1 MLDFEIIDPH
11 HHFWDLSH
19 SYPWLE
25 GKSDPDRFTG
35 DDSAIRHNYLPAD
48 YRADFAS
55 LNLVASV
62 HVDAGAGDSYVEA
75 QWLEEMHETE
85 GLPTVIVAGA
95 NLLADDAAGYLEELA
110 ELPSVVGVRHILNW
124 HADPRFTYTN
134 RDDIIIDPTWRRN
147 FARLAPLGLSF
158 DIQVYPRQLLQA
170 AELAEE
176 FPETTIVLN
185 HTGMPTSAAPDEFRI
200 WSEGIKALA
209 AQPNTSIK
217 ISGLGMTD
225 HRWTRDSL
233 RPYVLD
239 SIDAFGVER
248 SMFASNFPVD
258 SLYSNIPT
266 LYGAFDEI
274 TNSFSRAERH
284 AMFADTARDIYRIS
298 PTLTSRQDVS

>member
-1 MLDFEIIDPH
+1 MLDFDIIDPH

-48 YRADFAS
+48 YRTDFAS

-62 HVDAGAGDSYVEA
+62 HVDAGAGDSHVEA
-75 QWLEEMHETE
+75 QWLEEMHETK
-85 GLPTVIVAGA
+85 GLPTVI
-95 NLLADDAAGYLEELA
+95 
-110 ELPSVVGVRHILNW
+110 VVGVRHILNW

-170 AELAEE
+170 ADLAEE

-185 HTGMPTSAAPDEFRI
+185 HTGMPTSTAPDEFRI

-258 SLYSNIPT
+258 SLYSDIPT